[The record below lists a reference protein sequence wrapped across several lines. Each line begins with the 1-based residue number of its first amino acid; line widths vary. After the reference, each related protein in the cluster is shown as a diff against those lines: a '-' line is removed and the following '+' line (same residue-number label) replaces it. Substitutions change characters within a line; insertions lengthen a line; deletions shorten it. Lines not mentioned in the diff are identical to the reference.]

1 MKLRSM
7 GTADE
12 IETRART
19 VPMVNCSDLYP
30 AFMNDYL
37 VYVLQ
42 ARHGDDPEKKR
53 LFREK
58 MDRLTASSRQ
68 EKNLF
73 YMEMACH
80 LRDAIKCRCLGYR
93 NEPLALETA
102 RFFFQLRI
110 VNPARRV
117 YGSVDALCHRD
128 VLLDRY
134 GYEAPPGKD
143 FVFVFVSDKRPSAYK
158 QTAVRAATEFL
169 SVDPRIE
176 NGYALVTYRED
187 GARRF
192 QVVETDPE
200 SAETIRGMIR
210 RVRFA
215 FRLAEDMEL
224 GKEIHPIFYPNMK
237 NRDIWMPEK
246 KAVNETIGGDI
257 TSLWGCDDRH
267 RQRAFRQRIWS
278 WKDPRLTPE
287 ILGFV
292 DRGKR
297 EILSRILETNRGG
310 DNDWIRV
317 PDGFLDAWDELRDKT
332 PADCADMVFLD
343 FEYTREFT
351 YLVGVVHNNEY
362 TALWADS
369 LDREA
374 EHRLLTA
381 TAGFLRGLPAN
392 ATVWYWHAE
401 AGKWRSLCDRHKTI
415 PRLHTG
421 WHDLCHLMRGSGIT
435 MRGALDYSLKSVAAA
450 LVVNDRL
457 DEGYAGLECQD
468 GEASI
473 AIAEAFYK
481 NRDAE
486 LYRVLETYNRMDCV
500 VMQRALEEILSAAA
514 GSTNKN

>member
-1 MKLRSM
+1 MMKLRSM
-7 GTADE
+7 GEADPV
-12 IETRART
+12 ETKART

-42 ARHGDDPEKKR
+42 ARHADDPEKKR

-80 LRDAIKCRCLGYR
+80 LRDARACRCLGYR

-102 RFFFQLRI
+102 RFLFQPRL
-110 VNPARRV
+110 VNIARRV
-117 YGSVDALCHRD
+117 FGSADSLCHRD
-128 VLLDRY
+128 VLRDRY

-143 FVFVFVSDKRPSAYK
+143 FVFVFVTARVPSAYK
-158 QTAVRAATEFL
+158 QTAVRAVAEFL
-169 SVDPRIE
+169 SIDPRIE
-176 NGYALVTYRED
+176 NRFALVSYRED

-192 QVVETDPE
+192 RVVETDPE
-200 SAETIRGMIR
+200 SVETIRGMVR
-210 RVRFA
+210 RVRIA
-215 FRLAEDMEL
+215 LRLADTVEL
-224 GKEIHPIFYPNMK
+224 SEGMNPVFYPNMK
-237 NRDIWMPEK
+237 NRDIWLAEK
-246 KAVNETIGGDI
+246 KAISEAVGGDI
-257 TSLWGCDDRH
+257 TGLWGCDDSH
-267 RQRAFRQRIWS
+267 RQRAFRHRIWS

-287 ILGFV
+287 VLGFV
-292 DRGKR
+292 DRGKK
-297 EILSRILETNRGG
+297 EILARILETNRGNDG
-310 DNDWIRV
+310 DGWIRV
-317 PDGFLDAWDELRDKT
+317 PGGFLDAWEDLRGKT
-332 PADCADMVFLD
+332 AADCADMVFLD
-343 FEYTREFT
+343 FEYTNQFT
-351 YLVGVVHNNEY
+351 YLVGVVHKNEY

-369 LDREA
+369 LDREG
-374 EHRLLTA
+374 EHRLLEA
-381 TAGFLRGLPAN
+381 TVAHLCSLPED

-415 PRLHTG
+415 PRLHTR

-450 LVVNDRL
+450 LVANGRL

-481 NRDAE
+481 NGDAD
-486 LYRVLETYNRMDCV
+486 LRRALETYNRMDCV
-500 VMQRALEEILSAAA
+500 VMQRALEEILRAARQ
-514 GSTNKN
+514 GG